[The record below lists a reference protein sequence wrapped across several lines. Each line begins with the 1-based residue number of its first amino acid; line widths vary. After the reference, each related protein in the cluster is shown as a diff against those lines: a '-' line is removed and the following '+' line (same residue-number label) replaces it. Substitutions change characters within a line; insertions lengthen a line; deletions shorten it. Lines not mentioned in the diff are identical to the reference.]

1 MDFKI
6 KNLNVLLYMGMMMV
20 VLCILMAVSGMFLSM
35 HYKPDFALAFDS
47 VNNTIMNEVTYGW
60 LWRKIHAVGSTF
72 FFVLMYIHLLTSI
85 YFGFYKYGKKVY
97 WYTGMLLYICFVV
110 IGFTGYVLPMGQ
122 MSYWAA
128 QVITS
133 LLAYIPGAGEDIMLW
148 VRGDFSVSDV
158 TLLRFYTIHIFLM
171 PLCIVFI
178 LLFHADFFKWYATTK
193 LSVTRK
199 GLFIL
204 KEYRFKQSPQ
214 TSERKTPKPFFSN
227 TVLKPILVC
236 SLFLILF
243 FYCVFFHDSIAL
255 DKLNYIPA
263 NPNVTP
269 AHIYPEWY
277 FLWMLQL
284 LKSFFFDIG
293 FLKGSYIGM
302 ASLIVVNVGL
312 FFIPLLDKNPS
323 RLSAHRRGYFKY
335 WFWLLVI
342 SLVVL
347 TILGKLPN
355 STLGLY
361 IGIVFSTLLM
371 LLFITLPWL
380 SKREIHE

>member
-6 KNLNVLLYMGMMMV
+6 KNLNFLLYMGMMMV
-20 VLCILMAVSGMFLSM
+20 VLCLLMLISGIFLSM

-47 VNNTIMNEVTYGW
+47 VNNTIMNEVAYGW

-72 FFVLMYIHLLTSI
+72 FFILMYIHLLTSI
-85 YFGFYKYGKKVY
+85 YFGFYKHGKKVY
-97 WYTGMLLYICFVV
+97 WYTGMLLYLCFVV

-158 TLLRFYTIHIFLM
+158 TLMRFYTIHIVMM
-171 PLCIVFI
+171 PLCIVVI
-178 LLFHADFFKWYATTK
+178 LLFHADFFKWHATTK
-193 LSVTRK
+193 LFLTRK
-199 GLFIL
+199 GIFIL
-204 KEYRFKQSPQ
+204 KENRFNPSPIQ
-214 TSERKTPKPFFSN
+214 HEKKALKPFFSH
-227 TVLKPILVC
+227 TVLKPIFISC
-236 SLFLILF
+236 LFFILF
-243 FYCVFFHDSIAL
+243 FYCVFFYDSIAL

-284 LKSFFFDIG
+284 LKSFFFDVG
-293 FLKGSYIGM
+293 FIKGSYVGM
-302 ASLIVVNVGL
+302 ASLVVVNIGI
-312 FFIPLLDKNPS
+312 FFLPFLDKNHG
-323 RLSAHRRGYFKY
+323 RLAAHRRVYFKY
-335 WFWLLVI
+335 WFWLLI
-342 SLVVL
+342 LSLVAL

-355 STLGLY
+355 STLSLYVGL
-361 IGIVFSTLLM
+361 VFSTLLV
-371 LLFITLPWL
+371 LLFLTLPWL
-380 SKREIHE
+380 SKKEIHE

>member
-1 MDFKI
+1 
-6 KNLNVLLYMGMMMV
+6 MGMMMI
-20 VLCILMAVSGMFLSM
+20 VLCLLMAVSGLFLSM

-85 YFGFYKYGKKVY
+85 YFGFYKYSKKVY

-158 TLLRFYTIHIFLM
+158 TLMRFYTIHIFLM

-178 LLFHADFFKWYATTK
+178 VLFHADFFKWYATTK
-193 LSVTRK
+193 LFLTRK
-199 GLFIL
+199 GLFVV
-204 KEYRFKQSPQ
+204 KEHRYASTPRMLNEK
-214 TSERKTPKPFFSN
+214 RVPKPFFST
-227 TVLKPILVC
+227 TVLKPILAC
-236 SLFLILF
+236 SLFLMLF
-243 FYCVFFHDSIAL
+243 FYCVFFYDSIAL
-255 DKLNYIPA
+255 DTLNYIPA

-312 FFIPLLDKNPS
+312 FFIPLLDKNPG
-323 RLSAHRRGYFKY
+323 RLAAHRRPYFKY
-335 WFWLLVI
+335 WFWLLVV

-355 STLGLY
+355 STFGLY
-361 IGIVFSTLLM
+361 IGMFFSTLLM
-371 LLFITLPWL
+371 LLFIALPWL